1 MIKFLIFIFNSF
13 FLLPFIRI
21 FFPEFFID
29 LPFILI
35 YILTIDEIKLLNFF
49 YLFIFG
55 ILNDYF
61 SKIPLTFLLLLIYFA
76 YAYLRN
82 KINFSLLITKLLRD
96 VFLFIP
102 LIFFK
107 GYTVFLF
114 SFLIFFIIHIV
125 PWKRILMIKF

>member
-1 MIKFLIFIFNSF
+1 
-13 FLLPFIRI
+13 
-21 FFPEFFID
+21 
-29 LPFILI
+29 
-35 YILTIDEIKLLNFF
+35 IKLLNFF